1 MNINGVGSSSCF
13 YLYPSESS
21 ETLDITTPVDNSIEG
36 SLLPPASHSRVNS
49 TETIEAPP
57 PYSGSGSTS
66 DGCRQDTGLNQWPLT
81 AAVPSSWSDFSSPAL
96 NFLGGAPGPSWS
108 SLDLAGHSM
117 RQYLPTSSS
126 ERKRPSSSG
135 TREGKRSSRTME
147 RDPKMSGLEFKKSG
161 PKQQASCPHLKVRK
175 ERLGD
180 RIAALQ
186 QLVAPYGKTDTASVL
201 TDAIGYIKFLQDRV
215 QVRTFLLQDQ
225 VQKSSLSRA
234 LLIARLC
241 SQLKL
246 NPNRRKMSQE
256 LTLPY
261 IKLSR
266 VGAEE
271 KSRGVL
277 RAESHGSNSKAD
289 QSQSLRRQ
297 GLCLIPSSCISHIDF
312 GGCTGP
318 LFNWSFPRLA

>member
-1 MNINGVGSSSCF
+1 MNINGVGSTSCF

-147 RDPKMSGLEFKKSG
+147 RDPKTSGLEFKKSG

-215 QVRTFLLQDQ
+215 QE
-225 VQKSSLSRA
+225 LS
-234 LLIARLC
+234 
-241 SQLKL
+241 
-246 NPNRRKMSQE
+246 
-256 LTLPY
+256 LPY

-266 VGAEE
+266 VRAEE